1 MELGNFREI
10 ARVEN
15 VQDRPGANLNQKQRK
30 FSKVM
35 MLMAKNSESSYG

>member
-15 VQDRPGANLNQKQRK
+15 VQDRPRVHLNQKQRK
-30 FSKVM
+30 LSKVIL
-35 MLMAKNSESSYG
+35 LMPKNSEPSYG